1 MSKEQ
6 ETRKKEY
13 RNLLDKE
20 RKQGSRCN
28 YVRYK

>member
-13 RNLLDKE
+13 RNLLEKE
-20 RKQGSRCN
+20 RKQGS
-28 YVRYK
+28 KGFELA

>member
-13 RNLLDKE
+13 RNLLDKG
-20 RKQGSRCN
+20 RKQGS
-28 YVRYK
+28 KGFELA